1 MSNKINKFNNDI
13 IPLWNEVQSFVNEID
28 ESCILD
34 AYIENF
40 AYLRKI
46 TAFLSEAMSCID
58 ADFLPNDF
66 INNIESY
73 LTDIKNYLVNT
84 QNYTNSSYISSVES
98 RLDNLLQ
105 IVFPFV
111 LHKGKAIKGLRVGLN
126 DYSKTITNHVEN
138 GFSEIKLTQENANKI
153 KVKLEN
159 ELDEFQTLRAEMEEY
174 RDLIFSEDGIKE
186 KIEDLMNNSAS
197 KLSEI
202 EGLHDSIYDEDGLK
216 QKIDKFYSNIS
227 DKNDD
232 INELKENSLATL
244 QGLEQFYDKIFGKDD
259 ENGNKAGGL
268 KQEIEQR
275 RKDLE
280 EFKQKQ
286 QKRYDELNKQIENL
300 LPGATSAG
308 LSSAYN
314 EMRNQFSKS
323 AKWYA
328 GGFYFSLFILLV
340 TVLCIRDVL
349 LVDKIPL
356 DKGIWISLLVL
367 LGNFAVKMPF
377 IIPALWLVIFMSRR
391 RSEAERLSQ
400 EYMHK
405 EVLAKSYDSYKQQ
418 IEKLSKE
425 DQKGLLP
432 VLMEGM
438 IRAISLNPAE
448 TLDKKHQSDSPIS
461 EVLKDNKFIDSITDK
476 IKSSSKFLN
485 RTQQE

>member
-1 MSNKINKFNNDI
+1 MSTKINRFNNEI
-13 IPLWNEVQSFVNEID
+13 IPLWNEVQSFVNKID
-28 ESCILD
+28 ESCISD

-40 AYLRKI
+40 AYLKKI

-58 ADFLPNDF
+58 ADFLPSDF

-73 LTDIKNYLVNT
+73 LNDLKYLLVDT
-84 QNYTNSSYISSVES
+84 QNYTNSSYILYVES

-105 IVFPFV
+105 SIFPFI

-126 DYSKTITNHVEN
+126 EYSKTVTDHVAN
-138 GFSEIKLTQENANKI
+138 GFSEIETTKKNASEI

-159 ELDEFQTLRAEMEEY
+159 ELDYFRELRAEIEEY
-174 RDLIFSEDGIKE
+174 RDLIFLEDGIKE
-186 KIEDLMNNSAS
+186 KIEDLLNNSAS

-328 GGFYFSLFILLV
+328 GGFYASLCILLT
-340 TVLCIRDVL
+340 TVLCTRNII
-349 LVDKIPL
+349 LVDTIPL
-356 DKGIWISLLVL
+356 DKGIWISILVL

-400 EYMHK
+400 EYVHK

-425 DQKGLLP
+425 DQKELLP

-448 TLDKKHQSDSPIS
+448 TLGKKHQSDSPIS
-461 EVLKDNKFIDSITDK
+461 EVLKDNKFIDSIADK

-485 RTQQE
+485 KTQQE

>member
-1 MSNKINKFNNDI
+1 MSTKINRFNNEI
-13 IPLWNEVQSFVNEID
+13 IPLWNEVQSFVNKID
-28 ESCILD
+28 ESCISD

-40 AYLRKI
+40 AYLKKI

-58 ADFLPNDF
+58 ADFLPSDF

-73 LTDIKNYLVNT
+73 LNDLKYLLVDT
-84 QNYTNSSYISSVES
+84 QNYTNSSYILYVES

-105 IVFPFV
+105 SIFPFI

-126 DYSKTITNHVEN
+126 EYSKTVTDHVAN
-138 GFSEIKLTQENANKI
+138 GFSEIETTKKNASEI

-159 ELDEFQTLRAEMEEY
+159 ELDYFRELRAEIEEY
-174 RDLIFSEDGIKE
+174 RDLIFLEDGIKE
-186 KIEDLMNNSAS
+186 KIEDLLNNSAS

-314 EMRNQFSKS
+314 EMRNKFSKS
-323 AKWYA
+323 AEWYA
-328 GGFYFSLFILLV
+328 RGFYVSLSILLV
-340 TVLCIRDVL
+340 TVLCIRDVV
-349 LVDKIPL
+349 LVDTIPI

-367 LGNFAVKMPF
+367 LGNFAVKIPF

-400 EYMHK
+400 EYVHK

-425 DQKGLLP
+425 DQKELLP

-461 EVLKDNKFIDSITDK
+461 EVLKDNKFIDSIADK
-476 IKSSSKFLN
+476 IKSSSKS
-485 RTQQE
+485 

>member
-84 QNYTNSSYISSVES
+84 QNYTNSSYISYVES
-98 RLDNLLQ
+98 KLDNLLQ
-105 IVFPFV
+105 IVFPFI

-159 ELDEFQTLRAEMEEY
+159 ELDEFQTLRAEMKEY

-186 KIEDLMNNSAS
+186 KIEDLLNNSAS

-461 EVLKDNKFIDSITDK
+461 EVLKDNKFIDSIADK
-476 IKSSSKFLN
+476 IKSSSKS
-485 RTQQE
+485 

>member
-13 IPLWNEVQSFVNEID
+13 IPLWNEVQSFVNEIN

-186 KIEDLMNNSAS
+186 KIEDLLNNSAS

-216 QKIDKFYSNIS
+216 QKIDKFYSNIF

>member
-1 MSNKINKFNNDI
+1 
-13 IPLWNEVQSFVNEID
+13 
-28 ESCILD
+28 
-34 AYIENF
+34 
-40 AYLRKI
+40 
-46 TAFLSEAMSCID
+46 
-58 ADFLPNDF
+58 
-66 INNIESY
+66 
-73 LTDIKNYLVNT
+73 
-84 QNYTNSSYISSVES
+84 
-98 RLDNLLQ
+98 
-105 IVFPFV
+105 
-111 LHKGKAIKGLRVGLN
+111 
-126 DYSKTITNHVEN
+126 
-138 GFSEIKLTQENANKI
+138 
-153 KVKLEN
+153 
-159 ELDEFQTLRAEMEEY
+159 
-174 RDLIFSEDGIKE
+174 
-186 KIEDLMNNSAS
+186 MNNSAS

-328 GGFYFSLFILLV
+328 GGFYASLCILLT
-340 TVLCIRDVL
+340 TVLCTRNII
-349 LVDKIPL
+349 LVDTIPL
-356 DKGIWISLLVL
+356 DKGIWISILVL

-400 EYMHK
+400 EYVHK

-425 DQKGLLP
+425 DQKELLP

-461 EVLKDNKFIDSITDK
+461 EVLKDNKFIDSIADK

-485 RTQQE
+485 KTQQE

>member
-84 QNYTNSSYISSVES
+84 QNYTNSSYISYVES
-98 RLDNLLQ
+98 KLDNLLQ
-105 IVFPFV
+105 IVFPFI

-159 ELDEFQTLRAEMEEY
+159 ELDEFQTLRAEMKEY

-186 KIEDLMNNSAS
+186 KIEDLLNNSAS

-340 TVLCIRDVL
+340 TVSCIRDVL

-461 EVLKDNKFIDSITDK
+461 EVLKDNKFIDSIADK
-476 IKSSSKFLN
+476 IKSSSKS
-485 RTQQE
+485 

>member
-1 MSNKINKFNNDI
+1 MSTKINRFNNEI
-13 IPLWNEVQSFVNEID
+13 IPLWNEVQSFVNKID
-28 ESCILD
+28 ESCISD

-40 AYLRKI
+40 AYLKKI

-58 ADFLPNDF
+58 ADFLPSDF

-73 LTDIKNYLVNT
+73 LNDLKYLLVDT
-84 QNYTNSSYISSVES
+84 QNYTNSSYILYVES

-105 IVFPFV
+105 SIFPFI

-126 DYSKTITNHVEN
+126 EYSKTVTDHVAN
-138 GFSEIKLTQENANKI
+138 GFSEIETTKKNASEI

-159 ELDEFQTLRAEMEEY
+159 ELDYFRELRAEIEEY
-174 RDLIFSEDGIKE
+174 RDLIFLEDGIKE
-186 KIEDLMNNSAS
+186 KIEDLLNNSAS

-286 QKRYDELNKQIENL
+286 QKRYDELNIQIENL

-328 GGFYFSLFILLV
+328 GGFYASLCILLT
-340 TVLCIRDVL
+340 TVLCTRNII
-349 LVDKIPL
+349 LVDTIPL
-356 DKGIWISLLVL
+356 DKGIWISILVL

-400 EYMHK
+400 EYVHK

-425 DQKGLLP
+425 DQKELLP

-461 EVLKDNKFIDSITDK
+461 EVLKDNKFIDSIADK
-476 IKSSSKFLN
+476 IKSSSKS
-485 RTQQE
+485 

>member
-1 MSNKINKFNNDI
+1 MSTKINRFNNEI
-13 IPLWNEVQSFVNEID
+13 IPLWNEVQSFVNKID
-28 ESCILD
+28 ESCISD

-40 AYLRKI
+40 AYLKKI

-58 ADFLPNDF
+58 ADFLPSDF

-73 LTDIKNYLVNT
+73 LNDLKYLLVDT
-84 QNYTNSSYISSVES
+84 QNYTNSSYILYVES

-105 IVFPFV
+105 SIFPFI

-126 DYSKTITNHVEN
+126 EYSKTVTDHVAN
-138 GFSEIKLTQENANKI
+138 GFSEIETTKKNASEI

-159 ELDEFQTLRAEMEEY
+159 ELDYFRELRAEIEEY
-174 RDLIFSEDGIKE
+174 RDLIFLEDGIKE
-186 KIEDLMNNSAS
+186 KIEDLLNNSAS

-328 GGFYFSLFILLV
+328 GGFYASLCILLT
-340 TVLCIRDVL
+340 TVLCTRNII
-349 LVDKIPL
+349 LVDTILL
-356 DKGIWISLLVL
+356 DKGIWISILVL

-400 EYMHK
+400 EYVHK

-425 DQKGLLP
+425 DQKELLP

-461 EVLKDNKFIDSITDK
+461 EVLKDNKFIDSIADK

-485 RTQQE
+485 KTQQE

>member
-1 MSNKINKFNNDI
+1 MSTKINRFNNEI
-13 IPLWNEVQSFVNEID
+13 IPLWNEVQSFVNKID
-28 ESCILD
+28 ESCISD

-40 AYLRKI
+40 AYLKKI

-58 ADFLPNDF
+58 ADFLPSDF

-73 LTDIKNYLVNT
+73 LNDLKYLLVDT
-84 QNYTNSSYISSVES
+84 QNYTNSSYILYVES

-105 IVFPFV
+105 SIFPFI

-126 DYSKTITNHVEN
+126 EYSKTVTDHVAN
-138 GFSEIKLTQENANKI
+138 GFSEIETTKKNASEI

-159 ELDEFQTLRAEMEEY
+159 ELDYFRELRAEIEEY
-174 RDLIFSEDGIKE
+174 RDLIFLEDGIKE
-186 KIEDLMNNSAS
+186 KIEDLLNNSAS

-328 GGFYFSLFILLV
+328 GGFYALLCILLT
-340 TVLCIRDVL
+340 TVLCTRNII
-349 LVDKIPL
+349 LVDTIPL
-356 DKGIWISLLVL
+356 DKGIWISILVL

-400 EYMHK
+400 EYVHK

-425 DQKGLLP
+425 DQKELLP

-461 EVLKDNKFIDSITDK
+461 EVLKDNKFIDSIADK

-485 RTQQE
+485 KTQQE

>member
-186 KIEDLMNNSAS
+186 KIEDLLNNSAS